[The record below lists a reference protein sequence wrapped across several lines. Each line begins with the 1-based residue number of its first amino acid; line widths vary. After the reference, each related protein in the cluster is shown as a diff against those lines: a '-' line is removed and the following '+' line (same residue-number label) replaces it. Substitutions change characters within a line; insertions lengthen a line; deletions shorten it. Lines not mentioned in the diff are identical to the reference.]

1 MAQYFVGLP
10 LKYFGIRG
18 EFLLVL
24 HHWAF
29 QKFRWRFNQRFP
41 REEDTCFVIARSWE
55 LGAGKLAPRDALEN
69 GRQYL
74 KPHFFWCLE
83 REAYKLQA
91 PSSKL

>member
-24 HHWAF
+24 HHWAL

-41 REEDTCFVIARSWE
+41 SSQQLEARS
-55 LGAGKLAPRDALEN
+55 ASAMFALAES
-69 GRQYL
+69 
-74 KPHFFWCLE
+74 
-83 REAYKLQA
+83 A
-91 PSSKL
+91 PDH